1 MTKKELQTLVK
12 SAVKEVIKEEMKPMI
27 QEAVRKSIKK
37 EFYLMLE
44 EVEESK
50 NVEKDY
56 SLTNMVRNESDP
68 IREQVQQKFFD
79 GNDPISSVL
88 NQTAQDVA
96 TGRVNMSG
104 HQVMSNASPIVN
116 NQPAQPVHNQSM
128 QGKSYQVNN
137 QPAQPMVQQE
147 MVQGDRGL
155 PLDAIPGLNK
165 DYRAI
170 LQKADKVAN
179 QMYRGNVPT
188 RRVKAPLQ
196 KFEQNVEDTYA
207 NQYKE

>member
-1 MTKKELQTLVK
+1 MNKRELQALIK
-12 SAVKEVIKEEMKPMI
+12 SAVREVVKEELKPLV
-27 QEAVRKSIKK
+27 QETIRKSIKK

-56 SLTNMVRNESDP
+56 SLTNMVRNEPDP

-88 NQTAQDVA
+88 NRTAQDIA

-104 HQVMSNASPIVN
+104 HQVVSNAAPQMTN
-116 NQPAQPVHNQSM
+116 QQQPARQPVQQSA
-128 QGKSYQVNN
+128 
-137 QPAQPMVQQE
+137 QPARQPMVQQE
-147 MVQGDRGL
+147 MVQGDPGL
-155 PLDAIPGLNK
+155 PLENIPGLNK

-179 QMYRGNVPT
+179 QMYRGSVPA
-188 RRVKAPLQ
+188 RRSKVPLQ
-196 KFEQNVEDTYA
+196 KFEQKVEDTYA
-207 NQYKE
+207 NQYE